1 MAGWTTENID
11 YWLKREPDKT
21 VKIRNISPLHLPFGL
36 YTELGWMEDRKEFH
50 VIKNGVIGRGKPYL
64 RTIYFRIFRELRW
77 FAKERT
83 FLIIRRDLFGR
94 KKVEMIYRF
103 KDRDTIK
110 VGQYKKTIMTQ
121 RNTSTAWLYVERGYR
136 GRPLHDYLLEG
147 PRLQILKVR
156 DFLVESVANQQSSD
170 ENYDGESWVIGWDEL
185 DCEPFIY
192 GGGHGTG
199 YGNRVDYRVQEG
211 FK

>member
-11 YWLKREPDKT
+11 YWLKREPDKA

-36 YTELGWMEDRKEFH
+36 YTELSWMEDRKEFH
-50 VIKNGVIGRGKPYL
+50 VIKNGVFGRGKPYL
-64 RTIYFRIFRELRW
+64 RTIYFRVFRELRW

-83 FLIIRRDLFGR
+83 FLIIRIDLFGR

-110 VGQYKKTIMTQ
+110 VGQHKKTIMTQ
-121 RNTSTAWLYVERGYR
+121 RNTSTAWLYVERGIY

-147 PRLQILKVR
+147 PRLQIL
-156 DFLVESVANQQSSD
+156 
-170 ENYDGESWVIGWDEL
+170 
-185 DCEPFIY
+185 
-192 GGGHGTG
+192 
-199 YGNRVDYRVQEG
+199 
-211 FK
+211 

>member
-1 MAGWTTENID
+1 MVGQNQQKLSSKWVKKTENDPKMSSSTSFCLSPNSGAFTAHTFNVPLI
-11 YWLKREPDKT
+11 LLT
-21 VKIRNISPLHLPFGL
+21 IRVAKASLSISLAI
-36 YTELGWMEDRKEFH
+36 
-50 VIKNGVIGRGKPYL
+50 IK
-64 RTIYFRIFRELRW
+64 
-77 FAKERT
+77 
-83 FLIIRRDLFGR
+83 RDLFGR

-110 VGQYKKTIMTQ
+110 VGQYKKTIRTQ
-121 RNTSTAWLYVERGYR
+121 RNTSTAWLYVERGIY
-136 GRPLHDYLLEG
+136 GSPLHDYLLEG

-156 DFLVESVANQQSSD
+156 DFLVESVINQQSSD
-170 ENYDGESWVIGWDEL
+170 ENYDGESWSIGSDEL

-199 YGNRVDYRVQEG
+199 YGDRVDDRVQEG

>member
-50 VIKNGVIGRGKPYL
+50 VIENGVIGRGKPYL

-110 VGQYKKTIMTQ
+110 VGQHKKTIMTQ
-121 RNTSTAWLYVERGYR
+121 RNTSTAWLYVERGIYQY
-136 GRPLHDYLLEG
+136 PLHDYLLEG

-156 DFLVESVANQQSSD
+156 DFLVESVINQQSSA
-170 ENYDGESWVIGWDEL
+170 ENYDAEAWDISWDEL

-192 GGGHGTG
+192 GGGHSTG
-199 YGNRVDYRVQEG
+199 YGDRVDDCVQEG

>member
-110 VGQYKKTIMTQ
+110 VGQYKKTIRTQ
-121 RNTSTAWLYVERGYR
+121 RNTSTGWLYVERGNDPY
-136 GRPLHDYLLEG
+136 PLHDYLLEG

-156 DFLVESVANQQSSD
+156 DFLGESVIHQQSSD
-170 ENYDGESWVIGWDEL
+170 ENYDGGSWGIGWDEL
-185 DCEPFIY
+185 DCEQFIY

>member
-11 YWLKREPDKT
+11 YWLKRESDKT

-110 VGQYKKTIMTQ
+110 VGQYKKTIRTQ
-121 RNTSTAWLYVERGYR
+121 RNTSTAWLYVERGNVPY
-136 GRPLHDYLLEG
+136 PLHDYLLEG

-156 DFLVESVANQQSSD
+156 DFLLESVINQQSSD

-192 GGGHGTG
+192 GGGHSTG
-199 YGNRVDYRVQEG
+199 DGDRVDDCWEEG

>member
-1 MAGWTTENID
+1 
-11 YWLKREPDKT
+11 
-21 VKIRNISPLHLPFGL
+21 
-36 YTELGWMEDRKEFH
+36 MEDRKEFH

-110 VGQYKKTIMTQ
+110 VGQHKKTIMTQ
-121 RNTSTAWLYVERGYR
+121 RNTSTAWLYVERGIY

-156 DFLVESVANQQSSD
+156 DFLVESVINQQSSD
-170 ENYDGESWVIGWDEL
+170 ENYDGESWSIGWDEL